1 MKPSEGILGKLLV
14 LIAFFFAALFLY
26 TKFAGPIPFSV
37 NSVNT
42 TKTDLF
48 NVEETGTA
56 VAIPDT
62 AVVNLGITQTAG
74 TVADAQSKTNQ
85 IANKIIEGLK
95 TLGIADK
102 NIKTTNY
109 SVNPNYG
116 TTGTVPMGAG
126 NMMYPVPP
134 IRGGSEII
142 SYTVTQNIEVN
153 VKPIEKANKVV
164 DSATQNGANLV
175 GQVSFSFT
183 DETKLMLEN
192 KARAEAIM
200 KAKQKAQNLANLSGI
215 HLGKLV
221 NVVESSDGRPWVMPM
236 MQSGKGTSDQGVPPT
251 NITPGESTV
260 TITVT
265 LFYDT
270 N

>member
-1 MKPSEGILGKLLV
+1 MKPSGEIFGKLLV
-14 LIAFFFAALFLY
+14 LIVFFFAVLFLY

-56 VAIPDT
+56 VAVPDT
-62 AVVNLGITQTAG
+62 AVVNLGITQTAA
-74 TVADAQSKTNQ
+74 TVIEAQNKTNQ
-85 IANKIIEGLK
+85 IANKVIEGIK
-95 TLGIADK
+95 KIGIADK
-102 NIKTTNY
+102 DIKTTNY
-109 SVNPNYG
+109 SVSPNYS
-116 TTGTVPMGAG
+116 TGTAVPMGVQ
-126 NMMYPVPP
+126 NMMYPVP
-134 IRGGSEII
+134 IRGGQEIVN
-142 SYTVTQNIEVN
+142 YTVTQNIEVN
-153 VKPIEKANKVV
+153 VKPIENANKVV

-175 GQVSFSFT
+175 GQVSFGFT
-183 DETKLMLEN
+183 NETKLMLEN

-221 NVVESSDGRPWVMPM
+221 NVVESSSGRPWPMPM
-236 MQSGKGTSDQGVPPT
+236 MQSGKGTAEASQPT
-251 NITPGESTV
+251 NVTPGESKV

>member
-1 MKPSEGILGKLLV
+1 MKPSEGMLGKLLV
-14 LIAFFFAALFLY
+14 LIVFFFTALFLY
-26 TKFAGPIPFSV
+26 TKFAGPIPFSI
-37 NSVNT
+37 NSINT

-48 NVEETGTA
+48 SVQETGTA
-56 VAIPDT
+56 TAVPDT
-62 AVVNLGITQTAG
+62 AVVNLGITQTAT
-74 TVADAQSKTNQ
+74 TVIDAQSKTNQ
-85 IANKIIEGLK
+85 IASSVIEAIK
-95 TLGIADK
+95 KLGIAEK
-102 NIKTTNY
+102 EIKTTNY
-109 SVNPNYG
+109 SVSPNYG
-116 TTGTVPMGAG
+116 TGTAVPMGTQ

-134 IRGGSEII
+134 IRGGQEIV
-142 SYTVTQNIEVN
+142 SYTVTQNIMVN

-164 DSATQNGANLV
+164 DGATAAGANLV

-200 KAKQKAQNLANLSGI
+200 KAKEKAQNLANLSGI
-215 HLGKLV
+215 RLGKLI
-221 NVVESSDGRPWVMPM
+221 NVTESTDGRPWPMPM
-236 MQSGKGTSDQGVPPT
+236 MTSEKGASDGIPST